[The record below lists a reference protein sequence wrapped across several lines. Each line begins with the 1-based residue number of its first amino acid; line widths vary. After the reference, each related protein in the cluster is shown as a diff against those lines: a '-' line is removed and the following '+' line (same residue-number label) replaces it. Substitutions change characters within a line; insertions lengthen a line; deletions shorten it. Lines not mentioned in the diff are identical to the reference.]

1 MKGTE
6 HNFHQLIKNM
16 NHNTD
21 FVEMFLIDT
30 SLTAIILAFSNEI
43 SVVGISYSFMTCKIM
58 ILYMILTES
67 NCSQTILMFL
77 MFFKMTVWCFLQ
89 FARIF
94 CRFLFRIPPI
104 ILLYVFG
111 LKDIELS
118 GFQKKIIVIIN

>member
-6 HNFHQLIKNM
+6 HNCHQLIKNM

-21 FVEMFLIDT
+21 FVGMFLIDT

-77 MFFKMTVWCFLQ
+77 MFFKMTV
-89 FARIF
+89 
-94 CRFLFRIPPI
+94 
-104 ILLYVFG
+104 
-111 LKDIELS
+111 
-118 GFQKKIIVIIN
+118 